1 MTVELDLSAIWEHM
15 ARRGQLRNQFHGP
28 NGEKIEAGIRFA
40 GTGLEHYAINV
51 ETGCALFA
59 CLKERP
65 LEPSQ
70 FTLQLNQYRSIK
82 PQARTIHSKKRRDHS
97 PDVAKC
103 IFACQD
109 SSNSLSLLQRHAP
122 IQTTLPNF
130 QWAAL
135 PNALPVEKNGHFL
148 WVPIETA
155 GAATK
160 YPHSPQVLT
169 LPLLQDFLT
178 LASSSKNILMY
189 FNALHAG
196 ASVNHIHFQS
206 VCCQTQPAI
215 DKAPIRECGRH
226 YLLDQYPASAL
237 VYLKDTPSDRIWQDV
252 EALQNH
258 HIPLNL
264 ISTGAR
270 THLIPRNIDH
280 EWVDEFPDAVLAGM
294 ELSGKAIT
302 SDENFYLTAGWPTIQ
317 TALRK
322 STLTA
327 EELLRIL

>member
-65 LEPSQ
+65 LEPSP

-155 GAATK
+155 GAVD
-160 YPHSPQVLT
+160 QVSALT
-169 LPLLQDFLT
+169 
-178 LASSSKNILMY
+178 AS
-189 FNALHAG
+189 AD
-196 ASVNHIHFQS
+196 
-206 VCCQTQPAI
+206 TPA
-215 DKAPIRECGRH
+215 APR
-226 YLLDQYPASAL
+226 LLDPCVVQQKYIDVFQRSARRRFRQSHPL
-237 VYLKDTPSDRIWQDV
+237 SISLLPNATGDR
-252 EALQNH
+252 
-258 HIPLNL
+258 
-264 ISTGAR
+264 
-270 THLIPRNIDH
+270 
-280 EWVDEFPDAVLAGM
+280 
-294 ELSGKAIT
+294 
-302 SDENFYLTAGWPTIQ
+302 
-317 TALRK
+317 
-322 STLTA
+322 
-327 EELLRIL
+327 